1 MQVCWH
7 RHARAWAANVMEAD
21 STRGCLENSASGGLA
36 IAKTAA
42 ATVSASTS
50 GRGAGAK
57 TAVQTGYRN
66 EGQMN
71 ARAWAANAMEA
82 NSAGGSL
89 VNSEAGGG
97 NVLRWQQPLRAQQ
110 LARIACVLAFALHT
124 AMTIQYTSTH
134 NAGTIDVVVRFEH
147 TSGWGQ
153 SAEIPVVALSAIT
166 SGREGFVKN
175 EAAAAS
181 AHQCRGK
188 DALTVER
195 SRTRQRN

>member
-1 MQVCWH
+1 MGCQCHGGEQRRRQPREQRSGGGERAAVAAASASTTARKDSLCTGIRVAH
-7 RHARAWAANVMEAD
+7 GYDNPVHINARARAWADDAMED
-21 STRGCLENSASGGLA
+21 QRASGGLVNS
-36 IAKTAA
+36 KSA
-42 ATVSASTS
+42 ATSPSSS
-50 GRGAGAK
+50 GTGAGKK
-57 TAVQTGYRN
+57 T
-66 EGQMN
+66 
-71 ARAWAANAMEA
+71 
-82 NSAGGSL
+82 
-89 VNSEAGGG
+89 
-97 NVLRWQQPLRAQQ
+97 
-110 LARIACVLAFALHT
+110 
-124 AMTIQYTSTH
+124 
-134 NAGTIDVVVRFEH
+134 GTIDVVVRFEH

>member
-1 MQVCWH
+1 
-7 RHARAWAANVMEAD
+7 
-21 STRGCLENSASGGLA
+21 
-36 IAKTAA
+36 
-42 ATVSASTS
+42 
-50 GRGAGAK
+50 
-57 TAVQTGYRN
+57 
-66 EGQMN
+66 MN
-71 ARAWAANAMEA
+71 ARAWATNAMEA

-124 AMTIQYTSTH
+124 GYDNPVHINARARAWADDAMEDQRASGGLVNSKSAATSPSSSGTG
-134 NAGTIDVVVRFEH
+134 AGKKTGTIDVVVRFEH

>member
-1 MQVCWH
+1 
-7 RHARAWAANVMEAD
+7 
-21 STRGCLENSASGGLA
+21 
-36 IAKTAA
+36 
-42 ATVSASTS
+42 
-50 GRGAGAK
+50 
-57 TAVQTGYRN
+57 
-66 EGQMN
+66 MN

-124 AMTIQYTSTH
+124 GYGNPVHINARARAWAADAMEDQRGQRRSREQQKRSNLSEH
-134 NAGTIDVVVRFEH
+134 QRHRSRKKNAGTIDVVVRFEH

>member
-1 MQVCWH
+1 
-7 RHARAWAANVMEAD
+7 
-21 STRGCLENSASGGLA
+21 
-36 IAKTAA
+36 
-42 ATVSASTS
+42 
-50 GRGAGAK
+50 
-57 TAVQTGYRN
+57 
-66 EGQMN
+66 MN
-71 ARAWAANAMEA
+71 ARAWATNAMEA

-110 LARIACVLAFALHT
+110 
-124 AMTIQYTSTH
+124 
-134 NAGTIDVVVRFEH
+134 NAGTIDVVVLFEH